1 MGKKLQRRFPSHKRA
16 SISVLNQAVVQSPGD
31 DFERT
36 THLNVCV
43 LRCLFKYLRKKKPRG
58 LQLLL
63 TGSCWWS
70 GESSGVINSKQR
82 ITENSG
88 CLTSDVWYNIWKAYI
103 SYCVFAFLI
112 MFCFSQYENELTS
125 WEYKPVNGWVSL
137 LGSFLG
143 VWSNGENLKGFNVFY
158 RQLAWHVIHLGIME
172 CWLQSD
178 SLVAQELN
186 LLSHPYPCPVS
197 VFPLLLPDSSWILN
211 TGGCQAGSFASVAR
225 GLIYILILTI
235 LPSEFQ

>member
-1 MGKKLQRRFPSHKRA
+1 MILKEQHT
-16 SISVLNQAVVQSPGD
+16 
-31 DFERT
+31 RT
-36 THLNVCV
+36 CVFSDVCSNIWE
-43 LRCLFKYLRKKKPRG
+43 KKKPRG
-58 LQLLL
+58 LRLLL

-70 GESSGVINSKQR
+70 GESSGVINSKQW

-112 MFCFSQYENELTS
+112 MFCFSQYGNELTG
-125 WEYKPVNGWVSL
+125 WEYKPINGWVSL

-143 VWSNGENLKGFNVFY
+143 VWNNGKNLKGFNAFY
-158 RQLAWHVIHLGIME
+158 RQSARYVIHLGIME

-186 LLSHPYPCPVS
+186 LLSHPSPRPVS
-197 VFPLLLPDSSWILN
+197 VFPLLLPDISWILN